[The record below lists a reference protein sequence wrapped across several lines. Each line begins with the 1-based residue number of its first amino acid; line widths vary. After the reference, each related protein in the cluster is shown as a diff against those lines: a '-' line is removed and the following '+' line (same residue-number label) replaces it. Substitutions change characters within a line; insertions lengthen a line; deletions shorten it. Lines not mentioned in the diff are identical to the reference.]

1 MQASIEYMIA
11 GLTVISILVVA
22 EMNVLT
28 LMNQTLT
35 EVRQEVGLSEAE
47 DILDT
52 LLLSPGYPPDW
63 GESSDTPDS
72 MGLAVQNSIE
82 EYVLDPKKVIRLSEE
97 SDYYIS
103 PPTTRRLLGL
113 SKKYHFSLRITPFFN
128 VTINNEGDGNY
139 TISVTTYR
147 GNPAPNV
154 NVTGYYVDLPFQYNA
169 TYQTQSAITSIDGTC
184 TLNFDYASNS
194 TLIVCADQSGI
205 RSIAAEENGLCLKV
219 EDGYVI
225 ESETPIIHTIDYSTG
240 ELSELKKDVVTKF
253 VKIDGYTYYVEF
265 ILWS

>member
-1 MQASIEYMIA
+1 MQASIEYMLA

-28 LMNQTLT
+28 LMNHTLT
-35 EVRQEVGLSEAE
+35 EVHQEVELSEAE
-47 DILDT
+47 DVLDT
-52 LLLSPGYPPDW
+52 LLLSPGYPPNW
-63 GESSDTPDS
+63 GESSDNPDS

-128 VTINNEGDGNY
+128 ITINNLGDGNY
-139 TISVTTYR
+139 TISITTYK
-147 GNPAPNV
+147 GFPAPNV
-154 NVTGYYVDLPFQYNA
+154 NVTGYYVTLPFQYNA
-169 TYQTQSAITSIDGTC
+169 TYQTRSAKTGIGGTC
-184 TLNFDYASNS
+184 TLNFDYVPNS
-194 TLIVCADQSGI
+194 TLIVYADQSGI
-205 RSIAAEENGLCLKV
+205 KSITAEESELYLKV
-219 EDGYVI
+219 KDGYVI
-225 ESETPIIHTIDYSTG
+225 ESETPIIQTIVHSTG